1 MNQQLGSLQL
11 NSHLISNWLGT
22 SLSSAASTMT
32 PLTTS
37 VSSTPTVP
45 SSVATSDLFSGLNGS
60 LSKSQQVPESI
71 APVTSANPFLPS
83 TPSLTTSTNGMFND
97 STPFASF
104 PTSFPGDTSQQT
116 APASSLSQSNQSD
129 FGGLNW
135 ANFNQPIPTGG
146 PSSIPPASVL
156 PSSDLW
162 Q

>member
-22 SLSSAASTMT
+22 SLSSSASTMT
-32 PLTTS
+32 PLSTS
-37 VSSTPTVP
+37 VSSIPTVP
-45 SSVATSDLFSGLNGS
+45 SSVATCDLFTGLNGG
-60 LSKSQQVPESI
+60 LSKNQQVSESV

-83 TPSLTTSTNGMFND
+83 TSSLTTSNGMLND
-97 STPFASF
+97 A
-104 PTSFPGDTSQQT
+104 TSFPSFLGNNPQQM
-116 APASSLSQSNQSD
+116 APATSSLSQSNQSD
-129 FGGLNW
+129 FGNW